1 MDKSYLVY
9 IYIYM
14 NLFFKNCVKVK
25 GNCVFRNKIIDVIKR
40 LREFSFIILCC
51 RFLKLI
57 FMI

>member
-1 MDKSYLVY
+1 MDKSNLV
-9 IYIYM
+9 YIYM